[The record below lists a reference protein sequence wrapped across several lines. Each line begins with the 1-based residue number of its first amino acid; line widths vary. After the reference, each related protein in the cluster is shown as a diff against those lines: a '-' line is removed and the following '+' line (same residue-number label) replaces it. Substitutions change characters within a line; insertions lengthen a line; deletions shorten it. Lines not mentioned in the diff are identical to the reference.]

1 MEIWTR
7 KADRNCQS
15 QQVGDVVF
23 DTNLYEGY
31 SMSMSLTPDS
41 IADVFARLREANYS
55 FAARYPGESGARQPV
70 HTVYGGAQIFK
81 ADTAAKLGEVGL
93 KSLLEYAPNFV
104 AFARALQLHGFESLP
119 KSTKQI
125 DTLSK
130 QLRKNP
136 NAVQQGNPPA
146 WFAFTIYNRVV
157 AKLKSEPV
165 EDFRIDF
172 EDGYGNRVDSEEDG
186 HAEFTAREMARGLH
200 EGTLPPFI
208 GIRIKPMSEELKAR
222 SVRTMDIFVSSLVE
236 ATGGKLP
243 PHFVITIPKVV
254 IPEQVTAVADVC
266 RMLELRTG
274 LSPGSLK
281 LELMIETPQSI
292 FNARGESHL
301 PLLVSSGEGRV
312 ISAHFGVYDYTALC
326 EITASFQSMQH
337 QACDF
342 ARHMMKVALAQ
353 TGISISD
360 GATNIMPVGPHRT
373 KDGLPAQRVESSTG
387 KAGRK
392 LTAKQ
397 AVENRAAV
405 HRAWKL
411 AFDDTMHSLKHGYY
425 QGWDLHPA
433 QLCVRYAAVYAFFLE
448 GLDLASLRLKT
459 FVEKAAQ
466 ATLIGDV
473 FDDAATGQGLLN
485 FFLRGLSC
493 RAITEEEALVTGL
506 TLGELRSRSFVKIM
520 NGRRKK

>member
-1 MEIWTR
+1 
-7 KADRNCQS
+7 
-15 QQVGDVVF
+15 
-23 DTNLYEGY
+23 
-31 SMSMSLTPDS
+31 MSMSLTPDS

-55 FAARYPGESGARQPV
+55 FAGKYPGESGARQPV

-104 AFARALQLHGFESLP
+104 EFARALQLHGFGSLP

-125 DTLSK
+125 EALSK

-136 NAVQQGNPPA
+136 NAVKQENPSA
-146 WFAFTIYNRVV
+146 WFASTIYNRVV
-157 AKLKSEPV
+157 AKMKSEPV

-186 HAEFTAREMARGLH
+186 HAEFTAREMARGLR

-222 SVRTMDIFVSSLVE
+222 SVRTMDIFVTTLTD

-243 PHFVITIPKVV
+243 PNFVITIPKVV

-266 RMLELRTG
+266 SVLELKAG
-274 LSPGSLK
+274 LPSGSLK

-292 FNARGESHL
+292 FNSRGESHL
-301 PLLVSSGEGRV
+301 PLLVASGEGRV

-326 EITASFQSMQH
+326 EITASFQTMKH

-353 TGISISD
+353 TGINISD

-373 KDGLPAQRVESSTG
+373 KDGRQ
-387 KAGRK
+387 

-397 AVENRAAV
+397 IAENKASV

-411 AFDDTMHSLKHGYY
+411 AFDDTMHSLKQGFY

-485 FFLRGLSC
+485 FFLRGVSC

-506 TLGELRSRSFVKIM
+506 TLEELRSRSFVKIL
-520 NGRRKK
+520 NGRRRK

>member
-1 MEIWTR
+1 MLRRGSLVST
-7 KADRNCQS
+7 
-15 QQVGDVVF
+15 
-23 DTNLYEGY
+23 
-31 SMSMSLTPDS
+31 SLTPDS
-41 IADVFARLREANYS
+41 IAEVFSRLREANYT
-55 FAARYPGESGARQPV
+55 FAAKYPGENGTRQPV

-81 ADTAAKLGEVGL
+81 ADTAAKLGVVGL
-93 KSLLEYAPNFV
+93 RALLEYAPNFV
-104 AFARALQLHGFESLP
+104 EFARALQLRGFESLP
-119 KSTKQI
+119 QSTKQI
-125 DTLSK
+125 DALNK

-136 NAVQQGNPPA
+136 NAVKQGNPPA
-146 WFAFTIYNRVV
+146 WFACTIYNRVI

-172 EDGYGNRVDSEEDG
+172 EDGYGHRVDSEEDG
-186 HAEFTAREMARGLH
+186 HAEFTAREVARGLR

-222 SVRTMDIFVSSLVE
+222 SVRTLDIFVSTLVE
-236 ATGGKLP
+236 ATGGQLP
-243 PHFVITIPKVV
+243 PNFVITIPKVV
-254 IPEQVTAVADVC
+254 IPEQVSAIAEVC
-266 RMLELRTG
+266 RILELRTG
-274 LSPGSLK
+274 LPSGSLK

-292 FNARGESHL
+292 FNSHGESHL
-301 PLLVSSGEGRV
+301 PMLVAAGQGRV
-312 ISAHFGVYDYTALC
+312 VAAHFGVYDYTALC
-326 EITASFQSMQH
+326 EITASYQTMKH

-353 TGISISD
+353 TGVSISD

-373 KDGLPAQRVESSTG
+373 KG
-387 KAGRK
+387 K
-392 LTAKQ
+392 LTARQ
-397 AVENRAAV
+397 FAENKAAV

-411 AFDDTMHSLKHGYY
+411 AYDDTMHSVEQGFY

-493 RAITEEEALVTGL
+493 RAITEEEARVTGL
-506 TLGELRSRSFVKIM
+506 TLEELRSRSFVKILK
-520 NGRRKK
+520 GRHHDPEQSDVTPQAPRAE